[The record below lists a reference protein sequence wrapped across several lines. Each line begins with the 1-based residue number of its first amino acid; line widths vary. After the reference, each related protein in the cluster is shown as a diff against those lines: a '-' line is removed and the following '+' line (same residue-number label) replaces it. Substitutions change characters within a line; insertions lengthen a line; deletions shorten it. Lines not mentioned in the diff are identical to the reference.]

1 MSGINP
7 FGVNPND
14 LVNKLFQQGAKQVA
28 STFGSM
34 SNKTQDQQK
43 VEKQNYDPNQQFKIL
58 DKHNQAKEL
67 QKNAQDAGLVSQSLT
82 NKELEEDEA
91 LFDEQFLIEEGA
103 KEQGLLAG
111 SSQVEIEEESDY
123 DISLGSTKL
132 SDGEGDKK
140 IFKELASKIGVSPEE
155 IELSARQEVENQLVT
170 NKTEMTQL
178 KFPNETSYMETNI
191 YQDSKP
197 ATSIIKE
204 EKLIVINN
212 EPLDIEFAEKE
223 F

>member
-1 MSGINP
+1 MSGVNP

-28 STFGSM
+28 STFGAM

-58 DKHNQAKEL
+58 DKHNQSQEL
-67 QKNAQDAGLVSQSLT
+67 QKNAQHSGLVSQSLT
-82 NKELEEDEA
+82 NKELEQDEV
-91 LFDEQFLIEEGA
+91 LFDEQLLIEEGA
-103 KEQGLLAG
+103 NEQGLLRG
-111 SSQVEIEEESDY
+111 SSEVKAEESDY
-123 DISLGSTKL
+123 DVSLSSTT
-132 SDGEGDKK
+132 SSRTEADKR
-140 IFKELASKIGVSPEE
+140 IFKELASKVGVSPEE
-155 IELSARQEVENQLVT
+155 IELSARQEAESQLST

-178 KFPNETSYMETNI
+178 KFPSETSYMETNI

-197 ATSIIKE
+197 ATSTIKE
-204 EKLIVINN
+204 EKLIIVDNN
-212 EPLDIEFAEKE
+212 PLDIELAEKE

>member
-7 FGVNPND
+7 SGVNPND

-28 STFGSM
+28 STFGAM

-43 VEKQNYDPNQQFKIL
+43 LEKQNYDINQQYKIL
-58 DKHNQAKEL
+58 DKHNQSQEL
-67 QKNAQDAGLVSQSLT
+67 QKNAQHSGLVSQSLT
-82 NKELEEDEA
+82 NKELEQDEV
-91 LFDEQFLIEEGA
+91 LFDEQLLIEEGA
-103 KEQGLLAG
+103 REQGLLKG
-111 SSQVEIEEESDY
+111 SSEVEVEESDY
-123 DISLGSTKL
+123 DVSLSSVT
-132 SDGEGDKK
+132 SSRTEADKR
-140 IFKELASKIGVSPEE
+140 IFKELASRVGVSPEE
-155 IELSARQEVENQLVT
+155 IELSARQEAEIQLST

-197 ATSIIKE
+197 ATSTIKE
-204 EKLIVINN
+204 EKLIVVDNN
-212 EPLDIEFAEKE
+212 PLDIELAEKE

>member
-7 FGVNPND
+7 SGVNPND

-28 STFGSM
+28 STFGAM

-43 VEKQNYDPNQQFKIL
+43 LEKQNYDINQQYKIL
-58 DKHNQAKEL
+58 DKHNQSQEL
-67 QKNAQDAGLVSQSLT
+67 QKNAQHSGLVSQSLT
-82 NKELEEDEA
+82 NKELEQDEV
-91 LFDEQFLIEEGA
+91 LFDEQLLIEEGA
-103 KEQGLLAG
+103 REQGLLKG
-111 SSQVEIEEESDY
+111 SSEVEVEESDY
-123 DISLGSTKL
+123 DVSLSSVT
-132 SDGEGDKK
+132 SSRTEADKR
-140 IFKELASKIGVSPEE
+140 IFKELASRVGVSPEE
-155 IELSARQEVENQLVT
+155 IELSARQEVESQLST

-197 ATSIIKE
+197 ATSTIKE
-204 EKLIVINN
+204 EKLIVVDNN
-212 EPLDIEFAEKE
+212 PLDIELAEKE